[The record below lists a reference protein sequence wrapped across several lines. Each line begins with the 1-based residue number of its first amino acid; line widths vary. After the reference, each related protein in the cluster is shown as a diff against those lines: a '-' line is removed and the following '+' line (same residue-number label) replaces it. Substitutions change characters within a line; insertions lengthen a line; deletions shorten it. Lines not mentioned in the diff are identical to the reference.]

1 MRMCC
6 MARWWWVSSPELV
19 LVLGCGCGCDEGVS
33 DGLTNSTVVLVS
45 MRYNCAVV
53 EAGVIVV
60 ILGSISTTRSVSS
73 CPNHVIGRRMPMDT
87 SIERSEE
94 MATMRRAESRE
105 QDESV

>member
-1 MRMCC
+1 

-19 LVLGCGCGCDEGVS
+19 KVLVPGCGCDEGVG

-45 MRYNCAVV
+45 MTYNAVV

-73 CPNHVIGRRMPMDT
+73 CPNHVIGRHMPMDT
-87 SIERSEE
+87 LVERSEE

-105 QDESV
+105 QEESV